1 MMCGMRL
8 VNRVLTDVLQDR
20 VVVAV
25 KVEDM
30 IIQSHQQRYGHAIP
44 QNINS

>member
-20 VVVAV
+20 VGVTV

-30 IIQSHQQRYGHAIP
+30 IIQSHQ
-44 QNINS
+44 